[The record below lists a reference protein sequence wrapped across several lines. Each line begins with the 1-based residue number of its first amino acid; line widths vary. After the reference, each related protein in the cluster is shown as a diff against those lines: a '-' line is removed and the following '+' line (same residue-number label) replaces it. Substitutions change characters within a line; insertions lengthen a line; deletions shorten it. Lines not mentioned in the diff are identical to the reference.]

1 MMDDQRSVMADV
13 RRGMIPAHIYNDR
26 DIFELEKERVFGRAW
41 LFVAHESEIATPG
54 DYVVRR
60 LLEDSFIVTRD
71 ESGVIRAHFNM
82 CLHRGMQICRAEM
95 GNASH
100 FRCPYHGWS
109 YRNDGRIVG
118 LPFHQDAYGGEAGFK
133 RKGQRLLPAPRL
145 DSLNG
150 LIFIS
155 LDPEAPPLR
164 EYLGDFAFYLDY
176 YTKQSPSG
184 IELRGPQRWR
194 VKANWKIG
202 AENFAG
208 DMYHTPQ
215 THTSVVEIG
224 LFREPKAE
232 KRKDGAT
239 YWAGNGGGTT
249 YKLPDGDLDERLR
262 YVGYPQEMIERMKLA
277 WSSEQLTVVGRDG
290 FMISAASVF
299 PNLSFVHN
307 WPRVADSDDV
317 LPFISIRLW
326 QPISENETEV
336 LSWFAVDTEAPE
348 EFKALSYKAYLMCFG
363 STGMFEQ
370 DDVENWV
377 SLTNTAAGSMA
388 RRLRLNSRMGIL
400 ADGSD
405 VAPTLTAE
413 QFAGPG
419 SARTGYSEFNQRA
432 LLERWADHLERP
444 SPTTDSLGVRDPEDA
459 PAGPVPDDAD
469 SGADPGEDP
478 PVLEHVPSEDAP
490 EVTGA

>member
-1 MMDDQRSVMADV
+1 MTDQTAVLEDV

-26 DIFELEKERVFGRAW
+26 EIFGLEKERIFGRAW
-41 LFVAHESEIATPG
+41 VFVAHESEIPKPG

-60 LLEDSFIVTRD
+60 VLQDSFIVTRD
-71 ESGVIRAHFNM
+71 EKGEVRAHFNM
-82 CLHRGMQICRAEM
+82 CLHRGMQVCRAEM

-109 YRNDGRIVG
+109 YRNDGRLVG
-118 LPFHQDAYGGEAGFK
+118 LPFHQEAYDGEAGFRK
-133 RKGQRLLPAPRL
+133 KGQRLLPAPNI
-145 DSLNG
+145 DSHNG
-150 LIFIS
+150 MIFIS
-155 LDPEAPPLR
+155 MDPAAPPLR
-164 EYLGDFAFYLDY
+164 EYLGDFVFYLDY

-194 VKANWKIG
+194 IKANWKIG

-232 KRKDGAT
+232 KRKDGCT

-249 YKLPDGDLDERLR
+249 YKLPPGTLEERLR
-262 YVGYPQEMIERMKLA
+262 YVGYPDEMIERMKA
-277 WSSEQLTVVGRDG
+277 SWSADQLKVVGDDG

-317 LPFISIRLW
+317 LPFISVRQW
-326 QPISENETEV
+326 QPISEDETEV
-336 LSWFAVDTEAPE
+336 LSWFAVDAEAPE
-348 EFKALSYKAYLMCFG
+348 EFKRLSYKAYLMCFG

-388 RRLRLNSRMGIL
+388 RRLLLNSRMGIRE
-400 ADGSD
+400 DGSE
-405 VAPTLTAE
+405 VIPQLTRE

-419 SARTGYSEFNQRA
+419 SAHTGYSEYNQRE
-432 LLERWADHLERP
+432 LLTRWADHLARP
-444 SPTTDSLGVRDPEDA
+444 IQQAKTVEVGSTSGANANGAVPASAAGVR
-459 PAGPVPDDAD
+459 
-469 SGADPGEDP
+469 
-478 PVLEHVPSEDAP
+478 
-490 EVTGA
+490 

>member
-1 MMDDQRSVMADV
+1 MTDQSGTLSDV

-26 DIFELEKERVFGRAW
+26 EIFELERERIFGRAW
-41 LFVAHESEIATPG
+41 VFVAHESEIAKPG

-60 LLEDSFIVTRD
+60 VLDDSFIVVRGED
-71 ESGVIRAHFNM
+71 GVVRAHFNM
-82 CLHRGMQICRAEM
+82 CLHRGMQVCRAEI

-118 LPFHQDAYGGEAGFK
+118 LPFHREAYGGEDGFR
-133 RKGQRLLPAPRL
+133 RKGQRLLPAPNL
-145 DSLNG
+145 DSYNG
-150 LIFIS
+150 MIFIS
-155 LDPEAPPLR
+155 LDPDAPPLTDF
-164 EYLGDFAFYLDY
+164 LGDFRFYLDY
-176 YTKQSPSG
+176 YTKQSRSG

-194 VKANWKIG
+194 IKANWKIG

-239 YWAGNGGGTT
+239 YWAGSGGGTT
-249 YKLPDGDLDERLR
+249 YKLPPGDFDERTR
-262 YVGYPQEMIERMKLA
+262 YVGYPHEMVDRMKECLSA
-277 WSSEQLTVVGRDG
+277 DQQKVIGEDG

-307 WPRVADSDDV
+307 WPKVAESDDV
-317 LPFISIRLW
+317 LPFISVRQW
-326 QPISENETEV
+326 QPVSENETEV
-336 LSWFAVDTEAPE
+336 LSWFAVDAEAPE
-348 EFKALSYKAYLMCFG
+348 EYKALSYKAYLMCFG

-388 RRLRLNSRMGIL
+388 RRLRLNSRMGVL
-400 ADGSD
+400 EDGTEVSP
-405 VAPTLTAE
+405 ALTRE
-413 QFAGPG
+413 EFHGPG
-419 SARTGYSEFNQRA
+419 VAHTGYSEYNQRE
-432 LLERWADHLERP
+432 LLARWADHLERP
-444 SPTTDSLGVRDPEDA
+444 VKSAAPVEVGNAGEGVIA
-459 PAGPVPDDAD
+459 
-469 SGADPGEDP
+469 
-478 PVLEHVPSEDAP
+478 
-490 EVTGA
+490 

>member
-1 MMDDQRSVMADV
+1 VARLRQRAAEEKPMVDQTSVLAEV
-13 RRGMIPAHIYNDR
+13 RDGMIPAHIYNDR
-26 DIFELEKERVFGRAW
+26 EIFALEKERLFARSW
-41 LFVAHESEIATPG
+41 LFVAHESEVPQPG
-54 DYVVRR
+54 DYVVRKV
-60 LLEDSFIVTRD
+60 LDDSFIISRD
-71 ESGVIRAHFNM
+71 DKGEVRAMFNM

-118 LPFHQDAYGGEAGFK
+118 LPFHREAYGGEEGFS
-133 RKGQRLLPAPRL
+133 RKGQRLLPAPSL
-145 DSLNG
+145 DTYNG
-150 LIFIS
+150 LIFVN
-155 LDPEAPPLR
+155 LDPAAPPLQ
-164 EYLGDFAFYLDY
+164 EFLGDFAFYLDY
-176 YTKQSPSG
+176 YTRQSGSG

-232 KRKDGAT
+232 KRKDGST

-249 YKLPDGDLDERLR
+249 YKLPPGTLEERLR
-262 YVGYPQEMIERMKLA
+262 YVGYRDEMIERMKQT
-277 WSSEQLTVVGRDG
+277 WSQQQCDLIGKDG
-290 FMISAASVF
+290 FMISAASLF

-307 WPRVADSDDV
+307 WPRVQDSDDV
-317 LPFISIRLW
+317 LPFISLRQW

-336 LSWFAVDTEAPE
+336 LSWFAVDAGAPE

-388 RRLRLNSRMGIL
+388 RRLLLNSRMGIL
-400 ADGSD
+400 ADGTPINPPLGPDEFS
-405 VAPTLTAE
+405 
-413 QFAGPG
+413 GPG
-419 SARTGYSEFNQRA
+419 TAYIGYTEYNQRH
-432 LLERWADHLERP
+432 LLSRWADCLERP
-444 SPTTDSLGVRDPEDA
+444 AQKEASVAVGTSAATANGVSRE
-459 PAGPVPDDAD
+459 AGE
-469 SGADPGEDP
+469 GQ
-478 PVLEHVPSEDAP
+478 
-490 EVTGA
+490 VTR

>member
-1 MMDDQRSVMADV
+1 MSDQSRVLEDV
-13 RRGMIPAHIYNDR
+13 RRGMIPAHIYNDEE
-26 DIFELEKERVFGRAW
+26 IFRLERERLFSRAW
-41 LFVAHESEIATPG
+41 MFVGHESEVPQPG

-60 LLEDSFIVTRD
+60 VLEDSFIVSRGED
-71 ESGVIRAHFNM
+71 GQVRALFNM
-82 CLHRGMQICRAEM
+82 CLHRGMQVCRAEM

-109 YRNDGRIVG
+109 YRNDGRLVG
-118 LPFHQDAYGGEAGFK
+118 LPFHKDAYGGEEGFR
-133 RKGQRLLPAPRL
+133 RKGQRLLPAPAL
-145 DSLNG
+145 DTYNG

-155 LDPEAPPLR
+155 MDPDAPPLH

-176 YTKQSPSG
+176 YTKQSGSG
-184 IELRGPQRWR
+184 VELRGPQRWR

-232 KRKDGAT
+232 KRKDGNT

-249 YKLPDGDLDERLR
+249 YKLPPGSLEEKLR
-262 YVGYPQEMIERMKLA
+262 YVGYPDQMIEKMKRS
-277 WSSEQLTVVGRDG
+277 WSADQLDVIGRDG

-299 PNLSFVHN
+299 PNMSLVHN
-307 WPRVADSDDV
+307 WPRVEESDDV
-317 LPFISIRLW
+317 LPFITIRTW
-326 QPISENETEV
+326 QPIGPDETEV
-336 LSWFAVDTEAPE
+336 LSWFVVDAEAPE

-377 SLTNTAAGSMA
+377 SLTSTAGGSMA
-388 RRLRLNSRMGIL
+388 RRLLLNSRMGL
-400 ADGSD
+400 LEDGSP
-405 VAPTLTAE
+405 VVPALTGE

-419 SARTGYSEFNQRA
+419 EAHVGYGEYNQRHM
-432 LLERWADHLERP
+432 LNRWAEYLERP
-444 SPTTDSLGVRDPEDA
+444 AASPEQLQVSA
-459 PAGPVPDDAD
+459 IPDDDASTD
-469 SGADPGEDP
+469 DTPVAPTNGAAAA
-478 PVLEHVPSEDAP
+478 VAR
-490 EVTGA
+490 

>member
-1 MMDDQRSVMADV
+1 MTDQGPVLEDV
-13 RRGMIPAHIYNDR
+13 RRGMIPAHIYNDEE
-26 DIFELEKERVFGRAW
+26 IFRLERERLFSRAW
-41 LFVAHESEIATPG
+41 VFVGHESEIPQPG

-60 LLEDSFIVTRD
+60 VLEDSFIVARGED
-71 ESGVIRAHFNM
+71 GDVRALFNM
-82 CLHRGMQICRAEM
+82 CLHRGMQVCRAEM

-109 YRNDGRIVG
+109 YRNDGRLVG
-118 LPFHQDAYGGEAGFK
+118 LPFHKDAYGGEAGFR
-133 RKGQRLLPAPRL
+133 RKGQTLLPAPSL
-145 DSLNG
+145 DTYNG
-150 LIFIS
+150 LIFVS
-155 LDPEAPPLR
+155 MDPDAPPLR
-164 EYLGDFAFYLDY
+164 EYLGDFAFYLDF
-176 YTKQSPSG
+176 YTKQSASG

-232 KRKDGAT
+232 KRKDGCT

-249 YKLPDGDLDERLR
+249 YKLPPGTLEERLR
-262 YVGYPQEMIERMKLA
+262 YVGYPDAMIEKMTRS
-277 WSSEQLTVVGRDG
+277 WSRQQLDVIGRDG

-299 PNLSFVHN
+299 PNMSLVHN
-307 WPRVADSDDV
+307 WPKVEDSSDEV
-317 LPFISIRLW
+317 LPFISIRTW
-326 QPISENETEV
+326 QPVGPDETEV
-336 LSWFAVDTEAPE
+336 LSWFAVDAEAPE

-388 RRLRLNSRMGIL
+388 RRLLLNSRMGL
-400 ADGSD
+400 LEDGSN
-405 VAPTLTAE
+405 VVPALTPE
-413 QFAGPG
+413 QFSGPG
-419 SARTGYSEFNQRA
+419 EAYVGYGEYNQRH
-432 LLERWADHLERP
+432 LLTRWAEHLERP
-444 SPTTDSLGVRDPEDA
+444 ADKVAQVEVSGTGRAAEVRA
-459 PAGPVPDDAD
+459 
-469 SGADPGEDP
+469 
-478 PVLEHVPSEDAP
+478 
-490 EVTGA
+490 

>member
-1 MMDDQRSVMADV
+1 MTDQASVLADV
-13 RRGMIPAHIYNDR
+13 RRGMIPAHIYNDSEL
-26 DIFELEKERVFGRAW
+26 FALEKERIFGRSW
-41 LFVAHESEIATPG
+41 LFVAHESEVSQPG

-60 LLEDSFIVTRD
+60 VLDDSFIISRD
-71 ESGVIRAHFNM
+71 SKGTVRAMFNM

-118 LPFHQDAYGGEAGFK
+118 LPFHQEAYGGEEGFS
-133 RKGQRLLPAPRL
+133 RKGQTLLPVPAL
-145 DSLNG
+145 DTYNG

-155 LDPEAPPLR
+155 LDPAAPPLR
-164 EYLGDFAFYLDY
+164 EFLGDFAFYLDY

-184 IELRGPQRWR
+184 IEVHGPQRWR

-249 YKLPDGDLDERLR
+249 YKLPAGTLEERLR
-262 YVGYPQEMIERMKLA
+262 YVGYPGEMIERIKQS
-277 WSSEQLTVVGRDG
+277 WSPEQLAVVGDNG
-290 FMISAASVF
+290 FMISAASCF
-299 PNLSFVHN
+299 PNMSFVHN
-307 WPRVADSDDV
+307 WPRVEDSDAV
-317 LPFISIRLW
+317 LPFISIRQW

-336 LSWFAVDTEAPE
+336 LSWFAVDKEAPE

-388 RRLRLNSRMGIL
+388 RRLLLNSRMGML
-400 ADGSD
+400 ADDTPVTPPLGPD
-405 VAPTLTAE
+405 E
-413 QFAGPG
+413 YAGPG
-419 SARTGYSEFNQRA
+419 VAYVGYSEYNQRH
-432 LLERWADHLERP
+432 LLRRWADHLERP
-444 SPTTDSLGVRDPEDA
+444 ITRTGTLELGAQR
-459 PAGPVPDDAD
+459 
-469 SGADPGEDP
+469 GE
-478 PVLEHVPSEDAP
+478 PSP
-490 EVTGA
+490 EVAPRKEALR

>member
-1 MMDDQRSVMADV
+1 MGGHDAVFDDV
-13 RRGMIPAHIYNDR
+13 RRGMIPAHIYNDSE
-26 DIFELEKERVFGRAW
+26 IFTLEKERLFGRSW
-41 LFVAHESEIATPG
+41 LFVAHESEVPQPG
-54 DYVVRR
+54 DYVVRHV
-60 LLEDSFIVTRD
+60 LEDSFIISRD
-71 ESGVIRAHFNM
+71 DKGEVRAMFNM
-82 CLHRGMQICRAEM
+82 CLHRGMQVCRAEM

-118 LPFHQDAYGGEAGFK
+118 LPFHKEAYGGEAGFA
-133 RKGQRLLPAPRL
+133 RKGQTLLPAPAI
-145 DSLNG
+145 DTYNG

-155 LDPEAPPLR
+155 LDADAPPL
-164 EYLGDFAFYLDY
+164 EEFLGDFAFYLDY
-176 YTKQSPSG
+176 YTKQSSSG

-232 KRKDGAT
+232 KRKEGST
-239 YWAGNGGGTT
+239 YWAGKGGGTT
-249 YKLPDGDLDERLR
+249 YKLPPGSLEDRLR
-262 YVGYPQEMIERMKLA
+262 YVGYPDEMIMRMKET
-277 WSSEQLTVVGRDG
+277 WSEAQLTVIGDNG
-290 FMISAASVF
+290 FMISAASLF

-307 WPRVADSDDV
+307 WPRVEDSDDV
-317 LPFISIRLW
+317 LPFISIRQW
-326 QPISENETEV
+326 QPISENETEI
-336 LSWFAVDTEAPE
+336 LSWFAVDKEAPE

-388 RRLRLNSRMGIL
+388 RRLLLNSRMGL
-400 ADGSD
+400 LSDDTPVVPPLKAD
-405 VAPTLTAE
+405 E
-413 QFAGPG
+413 FAGPG
-419 SARTGYSEFNQRA
+419 VAHVGYGEYNQRN
-432 LLERWADHLERP
+432 LLNEWANQLQRP
-444 SPTTDSLGVRDPEDA
+444 ISKAASMEVGTNRATA
-459 PAGPVPDDAD
+459 PAPDGSAG
-469 SGADPGEDP
+469 SVET
-478 PVLEHVPSEDAP
+478 VR
-490 EVTGA
+490 

>member
-1 MMDDQRSVMADV
+1 MTDLDLVLGDV
-13 RRGMIPAHIYNDR
+13 RRGMIPAHIYNDEG
-26 DIFELEKERVFGRAW
+26 IFRLEKERLFSRAW
-41 LFVAHESEIATPG
+41 LFVGHESEIPQVG

-60 LLEDSFIVTRD
+60 VLEDSFILSRGEDGQVR
-71 ESGVIRAHFNM
+71 GLFNM
-82 CLHRGMQICRAEM
+82 CLHRGMQVCRAEM

-118 LPFHQDAYGGEAGFK
+118 LPFHKDAYGGEAGFR
-133 RKGQRLLPAPRL
+133 RKGQTLLPAPSL
-145 DSLNG
+145 DTYNG

-155 LDPEAPPLR
+155 LDPDAPPLR
-164 EYLGDFAFYLDY
+164 EYLGDFTFFLDY
-176 YTKQSPSG
+176 YTRQSGSG

-224 LFREPKAE
+224 LFREPKAA
-232 KRKDGAT
+232 KRKDGNT

-249 YKLPDGDLDERLR
+249 YKLPPGTLEEKLR
-262 YVGYPQEMIERMKLA
+262 YVGYPDVMIEKMKQQ
-277 WSSEQLTVVGRDG
+277 WSQDQLDVIGRDG
-290 FMISAASVF
+290 FMISAASIF
-299 PNLSFVHN
+299 PNMSFVHN
-307 WPRVADSDDV
+307 WPRVEDTDDV
-317 LPFISIRLW
+317 LPFISLRTW
-326 QPISENETEV
+326 QPVGPDETEV
-336 LSWFAVDTEAPE
+336 LSWFAVDAEAPE

-388 RRLRLNSRMGIL
+388 RRLLLNSRMGIL
-400 ADGSD
+400 EDGTE
-405 VAPTLTAE
+405 VVPPLTHE
-413 QFAGPG
+413 QYAGPG
-419 SARTGYSEFNQRA
+419 EAHVGYGEYNQRH
-432 LLERWADHLERP
+432 LLNRWADMLEKP
-444 SPTTDSLGVRDPEDA
+444 ADKVSQLEVSGV
-459 PAGPVPDDAD
+459 PADGTEAQ
-469 SGADPGEDP
+469 A
-478 PVLEHVPSEDAP
+478 
-490 EVTGA
+490 

>member
-1 MMDDQRSVMADV
+1 MGFGVIDQGPVLGDV
-13 RRGMIPAHIYNDR
+13 RRGMIPAHIYNDS
-26 DIFELEKERVFGRAW
+26 ELYALEKERLFARSW
-41 LFVAHESEIATPG
+41 LFIAHESEVPQPG

-60 LLEDSFIVTRD
+60 VLDDSFIISRGS
-71 ESGVIRAHFNM
+71 SGQVRAMFNM

-109 YRNDGRIVG
+109 YRSDGRLVG
-118 LPFHQDAYGGEAGFK
+118 LPFHQDAYGGEDGFS
-133 RKGQRLLPAPRL
+133 RKGQTLLPAPSL
-145 DSLNG
+145 DTYNG

-164 EYLGDFAFYLDY
+164 EFLGDFAFYLDY
-176 YTKQSPSG
+176 YTKQSASG
-184 IELRGPQRWR
+184 IELHGPQRWR

-249 YKLPDGDLDERLR
+249 YKLPEGTLEERLR
-262 YVGYPQEMIERMKLA
+262 YVGYPDAMIERMKQN
-277 WSSEQLTVVGRDG
+277 WSPEQLQVVGDNG
-290 FMISAASVF
+290 FMISAATVF
-299 PNLSFVHN
+299 PNMSFVHN
-307 WPRVADSDDV
+307 WPKVEEGDDV
-317 LPFISIRLW
+317 LPFISIRQW

-336 LSWFAVDTEAPE
+336 LSWFAVDKEAPE

-388 RRLRLNSRMGIL
+388 RRLRLNSRMGM
-400 ADGSD
+400 
-405 VAPTLTAE
+405 LTDDTPVSPPLRPDE
-413 QFAGPG
+413 YAGPG
-419 SARTGYSEFNQRA
+419 VAYVGYTEYNQRH
-432 LLERWADHLERP
+432 LLSRWADYLERP
-444 SPTTDSLGVRDPEDA
+444 IIAADSLDVGAKRDTA
-459 PAGPVPDDAD
+459 V
-469 SGADPGEDP
+469 
-478 PVLEHVPSEDAP
+478 SE
-490 EVTGA
+490 

>member
-1 MMDDQRSVMADV
+1 MTDLSHVLEDV
-13 RRGMIPAHIYNDR
+13 RRGMIPAHIYND
-26 DIFELEKERVFGRAW
+26 DEIFVLEKERLFSRSW
-41 LFVAHESEIATPG
+41 LFVAHESEVPQAG

-60 LLEDSFIVTRD
+60 VLEDSFIIVRD
-71 ESGVIRAHFNM
+71 EKGEVRAMFNM
-82 CLHRGMQICRAEM
+82 CLHRGMQVCRAEM

-118 LPFHQDAYGGEAGFK
+118 LPFHKQAYGGEDGFK
-133 RKGQRLLPAPRL
+133 RKGQTLLPAPSL
-145 DSLNG
+145 DTYNG

-155 LDPEAPPLR
+155 MDPDAPPLR
-164 EYLGDFAFYLDY
+164 EFLGDFAFYLDY
-176 YTKQSPSG
+176 YTKQSASG

-224 LFREPKAE
+224 LFREPAAE

-249 YKLPDGDLDERLR
+249 YKLPEGTLEDRLR
-262 YVGYPQEMIERMKLA
+262 YVGYRDEMIERMKTQ
-277 WSSEQLTVVGRDG
+277 WSPAQQEVIGKDG
-290 FMISAASVF
+290 FMISAASLF
-299 PNLSFVHN
+299 PNMSFVHN
-307 WPRVADSDDV
+307 WPRVGESDEV
-317 LPFISIRLW
+317 LPFISIRQW
-326 QPISENETEV
+326 QPISANETEV
-336 LSWFAVDTEAPE
+336 LSWFAVDAEAPE
-348 EFKALSYKAYLMCFG
+348 EYKALSYKAYLMCFG

-388 RRLRLNSRMGIL
+388 RRLLLNSRMGL
-400 ADGSD
+400 LEDGTEVQPALSS
-405 VAPTLTAE
+405 E
-413 QFAGPG
+413 EYAGPG
-419 SARTGYSEFNQRA
+419 VARVGYNESNQRE
-432 LLERWADHLERP
+432 LLRRWADHLERP
-444 SPTTDSLGVRDPEDA
+444 VDA
-459 PAGPVPDDAD
+459 AKQLVVGANQPSVEAECSDGP
-469 SGADPGEDP
+469 GCG
-478 PVLEHVPSEDAP
+478 
-490 EVTGA
+490 EVTA

>member
-1 MMDDQRSVMADV
+1 MTSETLDDV
-13 RRGMIPAHIYNDR
+13 RRGMIPAYIYNDR
-26 DIFELEKERVFGRAW
+26 ELFELEKERIFGRAW
-41 LFVAHESEIATPG
+41 IFVAHESELAKPG

-60 LLEDSFIVTRD
+60 VLDDSFIIVRD
-71 ESGVIRAHFNM
+71 EHGEVRAHFNM
-82 CLHRGMQICRAEM
+82 CLHRGMQVCRAEI

-100 FRCPYHGWS
+100 FRCPYHGWA

-118 LPFHQDAYGGEAGFK
+118 LPFHAEAYGGEAGFK
-133 RKGQRLLPAPRL
+133 RKGQRLLPAPSL
-145 DSLNG
+145 DIHNG

-155 LDPEAPPLR
+155 LDPEAPALVD
-164 EYLGDFAFYLDY
+164 YLGDFAFYLDY

-194 VKANWKIG
+194 IKANWKIG

-249 YKLPDGDLDERLR
+249 YKLPEGSFDERVR
-262 YVGYPQEMIERMKLA
+262 YVGYPQEMIDGMKTMFSPA
-277 WSSEQLTVVGRDG
+277 QMQLIGDDG
-290 FMISAASVF
+290 FMFSAASVF

-307 WPRVADSDDV
+307 WPRVADSDEV
-317 LPFISIRLW
+317 LPFISVRQW
-326 QPISENETEV
+326 QPVSEHETEI
-336 LSWFAVDTEAPE
+336 LSWFAVDAEAPE
-348 EFKALSYKAYLMCFG
+348 EHKALSYKAYLMCFG

-388 RRLRLNSRMGIL
+388 RRLLLNSRMGIL
-400 ADGSD
+400 EDNTEVVPA
-405 VAPTLTAE
+405 LTPA
-413 QFAGPG
+413 QFHGPG
-419 SARTGYSEFNQRA
+419 VAHTGYGEYNQREM
-432 LLERWADHLERP
+432 LTRWADHLERP
-444 SPTTDSLGVRDPEDA
+444 ART
-459 PAGPVPDDAD
+459 PATVAM
-469 SGADPGEDP
+469 GAENG
-478 PVLEHVPSEDAP
+478 SA
-490 EVTGA
+490 GS